1 MRIILVQA
9 EIELALRAYVL
20 NQIAVKDGQDIS
32 ITFKNTRGDDG
43 ATAEIDIT
51 TPSISSGSPTTVG
64 NEPQKSTQ
72 PVKESVSPVQA
83 TKTLPKASTAS
94 PAPAVEATAPTSTEP
109 EQSVEAASSTTEPT
123 AQVSTEAE
131 TPAEESKEEEF
142 KVPSFLN
149 KAAQTSTEEEAPVTK
164 PSAAEAPAPSKS
176 LFANL
181 TKPVNPKP
189 PAEE

>member
-1 MRIILVQA
+1 MKIILVQA

-51 TPSISSGSPTTVG
+51 TPSTPSGSPTTVG

-123 AQVSTEAE
+123 AQASTEVQNAE
-131 TPAEESKEEEF
+131 PKEEEF
-142 KVPSFLN
+142 KVPAFLNRN
-149 KAAQTSTEEEAPVTK
+149 KAAQTSTEEDAPVTK

-189 PAEE
+189 AAEE

>member
-51 TPSISSGSPTTVG
+51 TPALVP

-72 PVKESVSPVQA
+72 TVVQSRSLPAA
-83 TKTLPKASTAS
+83 TKIAQTTAS
-94 PAPAVEATAPTSTEP
+94 AVLAPAVAATAPIASETEQSADTASTISADAGTKEETEAYDPPAFLKRETPTEP
-109 EQSVEAASSTTEPT
+109 DNTV
-123 AQVSTEAE
+123 
-131 TPAEESKEEEF
+131 AEE
-142 KVPSFLN
+142 P
-149 KAAQTSTEEEAPVTK
+149 APVTK
-164 PSAAEAPAPSKS
+164 PNFLNAQPAAAPADAPAASGKS

-181 TKPVNPKP
+181 TKPVNVKP
-189 PAEE
+189 EEH